1 MAATVGDALVL
12 EVCTLIT
19 SWALSILPSLDRPW
33 SETDTTWSSLAIL
46 FWSLVMDC
54 RSLEL
59 SFDLPSTTRV
69 PVASFVG
76 WNGAARFIACT
87 LGELGG
93 RNELLSV
100 LTALPSEGNKAMH
113 KAPATS
119 QKAMMAYRNRIANRA
134 SPAMKF
140 PTAPP
145 RRVPTR
151 YGDSTQTG
159 NGLNVRRWPGLGQL
173 SVGSRFRETELMH
186 QRWSVGTS

>member
-12 EVCTLIT
+12 EVCTPIT
-19 SWALSILPSLDRPW
+19 TWALSALPSMDRPW

-54 RSLEL
+54 RSLAL
-59 SFDLPSTTRV
+59 SLDLPSTTRF
-69 PVASFVG
+69 PVVSFVG
-76 WNGAARFIACT
+76 WNSAARFIACT
-87 LGELGG
+87 LGELAG

-113 KAPATS
+113 KAPATR
-119 QKAMMAYRNRIANRA
+119 QKAMMAYRIGMAKRA

-145 RRVPTR
+145 IAPPRAT
-151 YGDSTQTG
+151 GDNAQAG
-159 NGLNVRRWPGLGQL
+159 NYLN
-173 SVGSRFRETELMH
+173 
-186 QRWSVGTS
+186 

>member
-1 MAATVGDALVL
+1 MVERIAATVGDALVL

-19 SWALSILPSLDRPW
+19 SWALSTLPSLDRPW

-59 SFDLPSTTRV
+59 SLDLPSTTRV
-69 PVASFVG
+69 PVVSFVG

-134 SPAMKF
+134 SPAMTF

-145 RRVPTR
+145 RSRPPRAT
-151 YGDSTQTG
+151 GDSTQTG
-159 NGLNVRRWPGLGQL
+159 NY
-173 SVGSRFRETELMH
+173 
-186 QRWSVGTS
+186 